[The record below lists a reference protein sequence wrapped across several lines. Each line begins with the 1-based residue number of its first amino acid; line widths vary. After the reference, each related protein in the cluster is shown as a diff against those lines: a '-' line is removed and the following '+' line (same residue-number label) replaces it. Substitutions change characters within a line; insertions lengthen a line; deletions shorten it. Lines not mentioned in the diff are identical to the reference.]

1 MIISQI
7 YFNVLFLQELNQR
20 QMKNLIYTIS
30 ILVSSFLLSSCGSTS
45 SNTTPKTNPHAEAHM
60 EMHREFQQE
69 QIQKELD
76 QQNKETMEPS
86 KAEKQKFLIAKNQK
100 GIDFYAAGNE
110 PFWSLDMDFDKG
122 FQFKNLDGLEFKTP
136 VAKPD
141 KAMDA
146 NVIRY
151 RSVTESGEII
161 IQLNQT
167 ECSDT
172 MSGQKFGY
180 TVTVDV
186 KTNKNADYKT
196 YKGCGDYVPD
206 FRLHDIWAITEVDGM
221 KVIPE
226 NFKGET
232 PRLEI
237 KTSEERVFGHDGC
250 NSFNGSVKT
259 EAGKIIFGN
268 LISTMIA
275 CFENTDVS
283 SKIGSILSGNSL
295 NYTIE
300 NNQLILT
307 KDSKKVMV
315 LKHID

>member
-1 MIISQI
+1 
-7 YFNVLFLQELNQR
+7 
-20 QMKNLIYTIS
+20 MKNLTYIIS
-30 ILVSSFLLSSCGSTS
+30 IVISSFLLGSCGSTS
-45 SNTTPKTNPHAEAHM
+45 NNTTPRTNPHAEAHM
-60 EMHREFQQE
+60 EMHKEFKQE
-69 QIQKELD
+69 QAQKELEK
-76 QQNKETMEPS
+76 QNKEIMEPS
-86 KAEKQKFLIAKNQK
+86 NAQKQKFLIAKNQK

-110 PFWSLDMDFDKG
+110 PFWSLDMDFEKG
-122 FQFKNLDGLEFKTP
+122 FHFNNLDGLEFNVP
-136 VAKPD
+136 VVKPD

-180 TVTVDV
+180 AVTVDV
-186 KTNKNADYKT
+186 KTNKDADYKT

-206 FRLHDIWAITEVDGM
+206 FRLHDIWAITEVDGI
-221 KVIPE
+221 KVVPE

-268 LISTMIA
+268 LASTMMA
-275 CFENTDVS
+275 CFENTDIS
-283 SKIGSILSGNSL
+283 SKIGIILSGSSL

-300 NNQLILT
+300 NNLLIFT
-307 KDSKKVMV
+307 KNGKKIMV